1 MVVLVAVV
9 ASAVERLRG
18 DGNTDN
24 LGVFLECKITTLLMI
39 ESNISLTTSTL
50 PLLSIG
56 VAELIVTAIVILMH
70 FMDALTPNYVW
81 WRNRTNF
88 FISSSKEFSH
98 TFYEM
103 PRKKKN
109 INDR

>member
-1 MVVLVAVV
+1 MMVLVAVV
-9 ASAVERLRG
+9 AAAAVERLRG

-39 ESNISLTTSTL
+39 ESNISLTTSTV

-56 VAELIVTAIVILMH
+56 VAELIVAAIVFLMH

-81 WRNRTNF
+81 WRNRTIF
-88 FISSSKEFSH
+88 FMQQRGVFA
-98 TFYEM
+98 YVL
-103 PRKKKN
+103 
-109 INDR
+109 